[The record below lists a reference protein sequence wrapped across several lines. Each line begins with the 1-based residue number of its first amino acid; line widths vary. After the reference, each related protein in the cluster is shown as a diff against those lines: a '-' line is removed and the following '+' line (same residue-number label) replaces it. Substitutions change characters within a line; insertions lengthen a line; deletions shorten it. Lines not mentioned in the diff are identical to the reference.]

1 MTSTLPTQQSGDKM
15 KKALELFS
23 ELLKKKPDVS
33 RGTLLNEVEIK
44 FDLSPRECEFLNNH
58 FSKEN

>member
-1 MTSTLPTQQSGDKM
+1 MTSTLPTQQAGDKM
-15 KKALELFS
+15 KKAIKLFS
-23 ELLKKKPDVS
+23 ELLSKKPDAS
-33 RGTLLNEVEIK
+33 RSTLLNEVEIK